1 MNTKSVM
8 ITVIVLWVV
17 NFFLGYVL
25 NALILNWSVLP
36 MAKTE
41 MVALDMVYIAIGS
54 LVFSFFFAFIF
65 ALGQEGKGIAE
76 GFRFGLYVGLLI
88 YLTGI
93 FIASGTASW
102 PAPLLF
108 GYHIGSIVITVIMGI
123 ITAAMYKPKAAE
135 E

>member
-1 MNTKSVM
+1 MNTKSLM

-25 NALILNWSVLP
+25 NVHILDWSDLP
-36 MAKTE
+36 MAKK
-41 MVALDMVYIAIGS
+41 MVALDIIYIAIGS

-76 GFRFGLYVGLLI
+76 GIRYGLYVGLLI
-88 YLTGI
+88 YLSSI
-93 FIASGTASW
+93 FIMAGTASY
-102 PAPLLF
+102 PSSLL
-108 GYHIGSIVITVIMGI
+108 IGSNIGGIVITVIMGVV
-123 ITAAMYKPKAAE
+123 TAAMYKPKAAE